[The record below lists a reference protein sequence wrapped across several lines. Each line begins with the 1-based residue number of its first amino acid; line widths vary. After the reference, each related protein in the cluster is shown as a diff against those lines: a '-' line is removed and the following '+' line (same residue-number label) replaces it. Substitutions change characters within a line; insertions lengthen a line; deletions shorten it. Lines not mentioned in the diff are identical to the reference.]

1 MPEVSLLPSFWLWQ
15 FLGRLHPLIVHFPIG
30 LLIVA
35 LILEIYSWRN
45 KDQPFRSGLHI
56 ILLIG
61 ALSSVIAAVFGL
73 LLKDQDEYSGN
84 ALTIHQWSGIATAV
98 LAATTFYFF
107 RLSGR
112 SNNSQLLNV
121 YRSLLIFSV
130 IGVTIAGHYG
140 ASLTHGTGYLT
151 EVLPWS
157 NENSLIGNPDFNL
170 ASFKNDSTQA
180 LDSKQVA
187 ALNLEVRSIFA
198 HNCYKCH
205 SAEKTKGELRL
216 DREDFVMRGGKS
228 GEVITIGH
236 PEKSEMIRR
245 LLLPREDK
253 ESCHPK
259 GKP

>member
-1 MPEVSLLPSFWLWQ
+1 MPEVSLLTSFWLWQ

-157 NENSLIGNPDFNL
+157 NENFI
-170 ASFKNDSTQA
+170 
-180 LDSKQVA
+180 V
-187 ALNLEVRSIFA
+187 
-198 HNCYKCH
+198 HN
-205 SAEKTKGELRL
+205 
-216 DREDFVMRGGKS
+216 
-228 GEVITIGH
+228 
-236 PEKSEMIRR
+236 
-245 LLLPREDK
+245 
-253 ESCHPK
+253 
-259 GKP
+259 